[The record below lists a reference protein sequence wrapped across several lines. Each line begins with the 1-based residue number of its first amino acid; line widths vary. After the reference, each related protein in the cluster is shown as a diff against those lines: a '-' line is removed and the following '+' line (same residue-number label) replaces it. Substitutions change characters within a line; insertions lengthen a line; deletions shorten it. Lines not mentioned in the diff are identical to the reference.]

1 MDPGSHYYS
10 FIVIEA
16 LYLFGSKHP
25 ESFWPYLLAVSSN
38 RTTSWTVLVI
48 GTDALQQVYDN
59 QKDFFNVPAQA
70 LSMGQ
75 ARDRLTEIALSVLE
89 EKGAL
94 PAGPKSKV
102 FGELRDA
109 MEVRQTADGGIN
121 GGNASLDDI
130 KFLSTSGSEVDGKY
144 P

>member
-25 ESFWPYLLAVSSN
+25 ESFWPYLLAVSVS
-38 RTTSWTVLVI
+38 RTSWAGFVTV
-48 GTDALQQVYDN
+48 TDALQQVYDN
-59 QKDFFNVPAQA
+59 QKEFFNVPAQA

-130 KFLSTSGSEVDGKY
+130 KFLSTSGS
-144 P
+144 